1 MSLKARIRTS
11 IVALVAGIVIILSL
25 VHLNTI
31 AQSLFTDVL
40 SRSEMI
46 TQQVRGFLTQRV
58 NERTAALE
66 HPPRNYDEL
75 KKLWTRLV
83 ADDPALHDLL
93 QQMMAKTISI
103 VEVSVYDSTGKVIAS
118 SDPDR
123 LGQTAGDLPSLEEW
137 NRKTAWSKFT
147 DLLTSQQNYRV
158 SVPLGFPNTQET
170 VFTIG
175 AIVSPVLLRYAVV
188 PQVRDVAVL
197 SLVAIILSMALSVA
211 FSNVMLRPLAR
222 ISAAI
227 DRIASG
233 ESAVD
238 VAPPGRESR
247 EFAEVQSKLD
257 LLGQQFRGARQDA
270 VGLRTNMQ
278 QLFERLEEAVLLFD
292 GDLRLIMAGQP
303 AERFLGKSRWE
314 MSGRGIEEIFPAST
328 LMGSTIQ
335 NAIQFNRPLKE
346 HLFSTNSNDTSV
358 GQVLVSV
365 EILES
370 FPSRKVAGALVTLAD
385 AESRSEVQSQLD
397 VSSRLAAISRLTGG
411 AAHEI
416 KNPLNA
422 ITLHLEVLKT
432 RIANEGTDAPEL
444 EVIEREIRR
453 LDRVVKTFLDFTK
466 PVQLNLQEVDLCQMI
481 GEIGSLVQP
490 EAGQKGMSVDVDPG
504 QGNCI
509 ISGDYDLLKQAI
521 LNIVMNGLQAMAPG
535 GVLRISLEEG
545 EWGYSLRI
553 TDQGAGMTPEV
564 KEKIFDLYFSTKDG
578 GSGIGLAMTFR
589 VVQLHGGTI
598 DVNSESGKGS
608 TFILRLP
615 RRRRRVFASRGIEA

>member
-25 VHLNTI
+25 VHLNNS
-31 AQSLFTDVL
+31 AQWLFTDVL

-83 ADDPALHDLL
+83 ADDPALADLL

-103 VEVSVYDSTGKVIAS
+103 VEVSVHDSTGKLIAS
-118 SDPDR
+118 SDPER
-123 LGQTAGDLPSLEEW
+123 LVRRRRILPSLEDGTGK
-137 NRKTAWSKFT
+137 RPGRSLP
-147 DLLTSQQNYRV
+147 DLLSASSRTMCHACR
-158 SVPLGFPNTQET
+158 LGFPNTQET
-170 VFTIG
+170 VFTID
-175 AIVSPVLLRYAVV
+175 AIVSPVLLRFAVV

-197 SLVAIILSMALSVA
+197 SRWVDIILSMAAVGR

-233 ESAVD
+233 ESV
-238 VAPPGRESR
+238 VEVEQPSRESR

-292 GDLRLIMAGQP
+292 GDLRLIMANQP

-328 LMGSTIQ
+328 LIGGTIQ

-346 HLFSTNSNDTSV
+346 HLFSTHSTDTSV
-358 GQVLVSV
+358 RQMLVSV

-385 AESRSEVQSQLD
+385 AETRSEVQSQLD

-466 PVQLNLQEVDLCQMI
+466 PVHKWT
-481 GEIGSLVQP
+481 S
-490 EAGQKGMSVDVDPG
+490 A
-504 QGNCI
+504 
-509 ISGDYDLLKQAI
+509 
-521 LNIVMNGLQAMAPG
+521 
-535 GVLRISLEEG
+535 R
-545 EWGYSLRI
+545 
-553 TDQGAGMTPEV
+553 
-564 KEKIFDLYFSTKDG
+564 
-578 GSGIGLAMTFR
+578 
-589 VVQLHGGTI
+589 
-598 DVNSESGKGS
+598 
-608 TFILRLP
+608 
-615 RRRRRVFASRGIEA
+615 